1 LKVTERSD
9 TEALEIRDGRTR
21 ICVNVKASA
30 NQSANE
36 HDLAGRSGLENLLV
50 GAGRIGERQFLA
62 NDWAQRAVL
71 KAGKNPSVDV
81 RLFPSARGD

>member
-21 ICVNVKASA
+21 MCVNVKASA
-30 NQSANE
+30 NQS
-36 HDLAGRSGLENLLV
+36 DLAGRSGLENLLV
-50 GAGRIGERQFLA
+50 GAGRTGERQFLA